1 MSFHHSLFSAS
12 RFTFPYVSRPVHS
25 HTSFIYDLLGAPTFL
40 FPSTLPSKICKC
52 VTPLD
57 PLNKCPAYLRFLF
70 IISFKKCSCICNLFR
85 TSLLVTLSFQLIF
98 SSFCNTT
105 SQKHSLSI
113 VMPYSMSNTRP

>member
-1 MSFHHSLFSAS
+1 MHFHHSLFSAS
-12 RFTFPYVSRPVHS
+12 LFTFPYVSQPDHS
-25 HTSFIYDLLGAPTFL
+25 QTSFIHVLLGAPTFL

-57 PLNKCPAYLRFLF
+57 PLSTCPAYFSFLF

-98 SSFCNTT
+98 SILLYHLISKAFT
-105 SQKHSLSI
+105 
-113 VMPYSMSNTRP
+113 